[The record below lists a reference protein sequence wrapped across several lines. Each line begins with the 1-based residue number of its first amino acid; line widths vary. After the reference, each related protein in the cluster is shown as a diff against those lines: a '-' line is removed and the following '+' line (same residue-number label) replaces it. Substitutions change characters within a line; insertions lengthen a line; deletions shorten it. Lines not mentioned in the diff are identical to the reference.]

1 MIDLGTG
8 TTTTSPVTAT
18 PARPLGLAQNHLI
31 VISDDDQGHL
41 NLYGLKSA

>member
-8 TTTTSPVTAT
+8 TTTTSPVTAP
-18 PARPLGLAQNHLI
+18 PARPLGLAHNHLI